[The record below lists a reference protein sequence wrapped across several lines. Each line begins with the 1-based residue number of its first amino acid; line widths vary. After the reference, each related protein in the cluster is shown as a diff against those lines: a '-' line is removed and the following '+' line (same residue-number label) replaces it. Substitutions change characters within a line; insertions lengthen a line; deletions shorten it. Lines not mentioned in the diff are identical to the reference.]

1 MSKPKVAAEYRK
13 LKKLL
18 LQVGLACDG
27 SLSKIFQKCGKSSCR
42 CHKGK
47 RYRHGP
53 YYFWTRKVDGKTL
66 TRKVSATEARQCREW
81 ITNNRR
87 LNEII
92 RRMRTLTW
100 GAPASDK

>member
-1 MSKPKVAAEYRK
+1 MSKSKAAAEHRK

-18 LQVGLACDG
+18 LQVGPACDG
-27 SLSKIFQKCGKSSCR
+27 SLSEVFQKCGKPSCR

-53 YYFWTRKVDGKTL
+53 YYLWTRKVDGKTV
-66 TRKVSATEARQCREW
+66 TRKVLAAEAGQCREW
-81 ITNNRR
+81 IANNHR

-92 RRMRTLTW
+92 RRMRALTW
-100 GAPASDK
+100 EAPLSNE